1 MTYQRILIAYLLV
14 VVVTQ
19 ATFAAFPGI
28 DVAVARLFATDGR
41 GFDWVR
47 GGAPT
52 VNLLVRRVGEAV
64 TFLLIAGV
72 IFGLVTRKL
81 RRDDLRL
88 LAYPALCVAVACGG
102 IVNLLLKAHVGR
114 ARPDSLADFGGAAEF
129 TPAWQ
134 VVAECARN
142 CSFASGEVAMA
153 AGLAIPAVV
162 ILWPHLT
169 RDRGRLLAILAA
181 FAYIAA
187 TSLLR
192 IGLGRHFL
200 SDTVFSTL
208 FAAGAALVFYPV
220 LRVEEARRHLPVLA
234 PRKPLDALVEQRGV
248 F

>member
-1 MTYQRILIAYLLV
+1 MTYQRILITYLLAV
-14 VVVTQ
+14 VLAQ

-28 DVAVARLFATDGR
+28 DLAVARLFSSDGR

-52 VNLLVRRVGEAV
+52 VNLVVRRVGEAV
-64 TFLLIAGV
+64 SFLLIASV
-72 IFGLVTRKL
+72 LFGLLTRKL

-88 LAYPALCVAVACGG
+88 LAYPALCVTLACGG

-114 ARPDSLADFGGAAEF
+114 ARPDSLAEFGGVAEF
-129 TPAWQ
+129 TPPWQ
-134 VVAECARN
+134 VVDECVRN
-142 CSFASGEVAMA
+142 CSFTSGEVAMA

-169 RDRGRLLAILAA
+169 RDRGRLLAILVALV
-181 FAYIAA
+181 YIAF

-200 SDTVFSTL
+200 SDTVYSTL
-208 FAAGAALVFYPV
+208 FAAGIALVIYPV
-220 LRVEEARRHLPVLA
+220 LRIQEARQHLPVLS
-234 PRKPLDALVEQRGV
+234 PRKPMEALAEQRGV